1 MSERVLR
8 GFYAILD
15 VAGDD
20 QAAADPATI
29 ARAEELLA
37 ARPCVLQLRAKR
49 ASAATV
55 RDLGRRLAPLC
66 RAAGVPFCMNDRV
79 DLALAVGAD
88 IVHVG
93 QEDLPIAE
101 VRKLL
106 GPRPMLVGVSTHDLA
121 QARQAVAAGADY
133 IGFGPVFATASKERP
148 DPAVGLAGLRQVT
161 AAVPVPVVAIGG
173 ITRARLPE
181 VVAAGAAAAAI
192 IADIDRAPNRA
203 AAAREAAAAFTSHA
217 HA

>member
-1 MSERVLR
+1 MKALPLR

-15 VAGDD
+15 IAEVHGDQD
-20 QAAADPATI
+20 AAV

-37 ARPCVLQLRAKR
+37 AQPCVLQLRAKR
-49 ASAATV
+49 AGAAFV
-55 RDLGRRLAPLC
+55 RDLGRRLLPLC

-79 DLALAVGAD
+79 DLALVVGAD

-93 QEDLPIAE
+93 QDDLDIAD
-101 VRKLL
+101 VRQLL
-106 GPRPMLVGVSTHDLA
+106 GTSKMSIGVSTHDLA
-121 QARQAVAAGADY
+121 QALAAAAAGADY
-133 IGFGPVFATASKERP
+133 LGFGPVFPTASKERP
-148 DPAVGLAGLRQVT
+148 DPVVGLAGLRQVT
-161 AAVPVPVVAIGG
+161 AAVKLPVVAIGG

-203 AAAREAAAAFTSHA
+203 AAAREAAAAFASQPHA
-217 HA
+217 